1 MWTDATTTEIFA
13 RIYGLYFLAAGV
25 GLLVDRAQYATA
37 VAEFRQSVA
46 LSYLGGIA
54 AFIVGAVTITF
65 HNDWSNW
72 AAIVIT
78 LVAWVSLIEGVLY
91 IAARRVMVDLIGRI
105 PLGSPVMIA
114 IGVVV
119 AVIGVALLWVGFSA
133 PPTT

>member
-1 MWTDATTTEIFA
+1 MWTDLATTEIFA

-25 GLLVDRAQYATA
+25 GVLVDRSQYATA

-54 AFIVGAVTITF
+54 AFVVGAVTITF
-65 HNDWSNW
+65 HDDWSNW

-105 PLGSPVMIA
+105 PLGPPVMIT
-114 IGVVV
+114 IGVVI
-119 AVIGVALLWVGFSA
+119 AIIGMALLWVGFAGSPA
-133 PPTT
+133 T